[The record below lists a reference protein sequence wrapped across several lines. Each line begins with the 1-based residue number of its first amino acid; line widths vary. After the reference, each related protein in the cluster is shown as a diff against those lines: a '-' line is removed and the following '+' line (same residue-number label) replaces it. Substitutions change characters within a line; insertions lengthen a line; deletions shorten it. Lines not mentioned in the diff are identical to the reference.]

1 MDFFN
6 CHKYFPIIQYLNG
19 AVKIGSRNSK
29 ELVQVFIHGSLLE
42 IRVKVSG
49 FNSKERVNLKV
60 GVVPLHPHR
69 MAD

>member
-1 MDFFN
+1 
-6 CHKYFPIIQYLNG
+6 LNG
-19 AVKIGSRNSK
+19 AVKIGSWNSK
-29 ELVQVFIHGSLLE
+29 ELVQVFIHGSVLD